1 MRTPDYSGIFC
12 IIFYFES
19 EYCWGLKMVYARLSV
34 KLTPMVACPFG
45 RGYREYEPCGALK
58 PYVRCF
64 WTSEELDS
72 SLIIPDLCADI
83 IFDFDKNTV
92 FFCGVNDTP
101 FKASDKTHSFGIR
114 FYAWTAALFSEDTL
128 RGTLNG
134 DFELGV
140 HFRRLEREFAPQI
153 FAAETTEQR
162 IALSE
167 LFLLKNLHE
176 RHNGLFTQAMGE
188 IIERRG
194 TCAAGE
200 ISKELHISSRQLERV
215 FAEYSGLS
223 SKKMAALVRYQCLW
237 RDILLERDFS
247 ASEKALEYGYVDQS
261 HMLND
266 FRRFHTMSPK
276 QARKNA
282 LGAPKIIDE

>member
-1 MRTPDYSGIFC
+1 MIYVNLTT
-12 IIFYFES
+12 
-19 EYCWGLKMVYARLSV
+19 
-34 KLTPMVACPFG
+34 KLTPMVASPFG
-45 RGYREYEPCGALK
+45 IGYREYEPCEALK

-64 WTSEELDS
+64 WTGEGKDG

-83 IFDFDKNTV
+83 IFDFNKNTV

-101 FKASDKTHSFGIR
+101 YKATDKTSSFGIR

-134 DFELGV
+134 NFELGE
-140 HFRRLEREFAPQI
+140 HFRRLQKEIAPRI
-153 FAAETTEQR
+153 FAVETTEQR

-176 RHNGLFTQAMGE
+176 RHNGLFMQAMGE
-188 IIERRG
+188 MIERRG

-200 ISKELHISSRQLERV
+200 ISKELHISRRQLERV

-223 SKKMAALVRYQCLW
+223 PKKMAALVRYQCLW

-247 ASEKALEYGYVDQS
+247 AAEKALEYGYVDQS
-261 HMLND
+261 HLLND